1 MRIAILNQPLG
12 NRGDEAAHKALM
24 RSLLKALPQHTFSV
38 IFLNVQSEQIDT
50 FKVQGVEYINI
61 IGPSKGVMKSI
72 LASYALGCSKIALI
86 HPLLHRFRSE
96 ISSYDAV
103 ICAPGGIC
111 MGGFFNWKHI
121 WELDMALSCGK
132 QVYYWGRSIGP
143 FYEDTYLRRLFK
155 RNSSRLLKRFVY
167 VSLRDRVSCQIASEL
182 KITPDEIVDSAFL
195 ETPKA
200 SIPKDIK
207 GKIGDDYVVFV
218 PNSLTWHYRYKDIP
232 QEKIDRFNLKIIS
245 LIAEK
250 FPESHIVM
258 LPQTYKSKINDYGYF
273 CHLRNKFSSPE
284 KLIVIDE
291 NRNSDVQQGI
301 IRGAKLVIG
310 ERYHSVVFAINNEIP
325 YVSLSYEHK
334 MTGLL
339 KTLGQTHQ
347 MILIDDIFENAR
359 GQEIAI
365 QNIVRLL
372 QEPLERPSCTTA
384 KQIVQKGFKTMCL
397 KLSEF

>member
-50 FKVQGVEYINI
+50 FKVQGVEYINV
-61 IGPSKGVMKSI
+61 IGPSKGVVESI

-86 HPLLHRFRSE
+86 HPLLHRFRRE

-111 MGGFFNWKHI
+111 MGGFFNWRHI

-155 RNSSRLLKRFVY
+155 KNSSRLLTRFVY

-232 QEKIDRFNLKIIS
+232 QEKVDRFNLKIIS
-245 LIAEK
+245 LLAER

-273 CHLRNKFSSPE
+273 CHLRNKSSSPE

-310 ERYHSVVFAINNEIP
+310 ERYHSVVFAINNEVP

-347 MILIDDIFENAR
+347 MIMIDDIFENAR

-384 KQIVQKGFKTMCL
+384 KQIVQNGFKTMCL

>member
-1 MRIAILNQPLG
+1 
-12 NRGDEAAHKALM
+12 
-24 RSLLKALPQHTFSV
+24 
-38 IFLNVQSEQIDT
+38 
-50 FKVQGVEYINI
+50 
-61 IGPSKGVMKSI
+61 
-72 LASYALGCSKIALI
+72 
-86 HPLLHRFRSE
+86 
-96 ISSYDAV
+96 
-103 ICAPGGIC
+103 

-245 LIAEK
+245 LIAEE